1 MAREKLNTI
10 TPAPKQ
16 IWEHVTTGQQVLVLQ
31 VEDDT
36 SFCAFLNDDGRV
48 TNLRVAVPND
58 KLKCYGNRGMAHV
71 TNRKGKLP
79 KLGDMAAYGEFNPR
93 NTYLGAI

>member
-10 TPAPKQ
+10 DPAPKQ

-31 VEDDT
+31 VEDENVY
-36 SFCAFLNDDGRV
+36 CAYLQDGKV
-48 TNLRVAVPND
+48 TNMRVVVPSKRLR
-58 KLKCYGNRGMAHV
+58 CYGNRGMMHV

-79 KLGDMAAYGEFNPR
+79 KLGDMSAYG
-93 NTYLGAI
+93 TYESRRENLGAI